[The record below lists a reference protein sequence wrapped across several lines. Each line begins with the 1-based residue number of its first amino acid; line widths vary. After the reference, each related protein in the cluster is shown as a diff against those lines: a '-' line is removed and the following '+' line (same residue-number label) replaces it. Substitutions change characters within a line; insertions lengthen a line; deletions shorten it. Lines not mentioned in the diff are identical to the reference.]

1 MTAFFLKVLN
11 MGIAALWLILAASL
25 ARLLLS
31 KAPKWILCT
40 LWALVAFRLI
50 CPFSLESSLSLVPSG
65 ETIPAG
71 IAMTKIPT
79 IHSGIP
85 TVNHAVNPVVAEA
98 FTPGAGDSANPL
110 QIVLPILTV
119 CWLFGVAVM
128 LAYALLRYW
137 QIKKAV
143 SASLPIGEG
152 VLACDEVRSPFI
164 LGVFRPRIYV
174 SSSLRGPD
182 LEYVILHE
190 RTHLARHDHWWKP
203 MGYLL
208 LAVYWFHPLCW
219 LAYVLFCRD
228 LEMAC
233 DERVIRNMDRE
244 GVAAYSQA
252 LLDCSVPRRIIA
264 ACPLAFGENGVK
276 QRIQSILNYK
286 KPTFWVIVAA
296 VAVCIAVAVCF
307 LTNPKTLRVSFENI
321 QISWARTLDQRDEE
335 PVARELT
342 PSELDDL
349 REYLAALTVGKEDR
363 DLAGFT
369 PLYSLTVYS
378 PQMGQFMAA
387 GYDLAGKNVTLFVQE
402 RYYRVDDADF
412 SEYLRS
418 LCAESANAKQT
429 AEKEESGDFSE
440 TAENE
445 VETLRRKY
453 PEYFDLPAGKGL
465 EVYVW
470 QMSEGSYSCGLL
482 PGTNR
487 NKTDQEL
494 WSLKGTSIDEMR
506 TILSTYDVRE
516 EDILII
522 PFHNPI
528 SSYFYMIDDVYNEML
543 RERFFARETWP
554 TKLAYANF
562 TDSGKIIAS
571 SLNGAMMVIS
581 SVRHLPVY
589 KLDTKA
595 ELEQFRA
602 SFENTL
608 TLDQSYDEVPSFNA
622 VTAGY
627 DDAFFSGH
635 ALVLAYVSA
644 SSGSYRFGVRGVSV
658 NDGAFSMRVVQI
670 SAPESFTEDM
680 AGWFVMVEIP
690 DSELDSCTSFDAWL
704 E

>member
-11 MGIAALWLILAASL
+11 MGIAALWLILAAIL
-25 ARLLLS
+25 ARLLLR

-182 LEYVILHE
+182 LDYVILHE
-190 RTHLARHDHWWKP
+190 CAHLARRDHWWKP

-335 PVARELT
+335 PVARELA

-402 RYYRVDDADF
+402 RYYRVDDTEF
-412 SEYLRS
+412 SEYLREI
-418 LCAESANAKQT
+418 CAESANAKQT

-516 EDILII
+516 EDIMII